1 MPTALDNLAAIRDG
15 YLAALAADAASPQ
28 PDYNIDGYEVT
39 RAQWRASL
47 LKSVNDANTL
57 LIQMSPYRINSVCRT

>member
-1 MPTALDNLAAIRDG
+1 MPTSLDNLAAIRDG

-39 RAQWRASL
+39 RAQWRKSL
-47 LKSVNDANTL
+47 LDAVNSANTL
-57 LIQMSPYRINSVCRT
+57 IIQMGPYRINSVCRT